1 MTDDT
6 TEHDSPAAPG
16 AGPAPGAGTAARA
29 AVAGLF
35 RGLLDDLDRTSGA
48 AVADAAT
55 LILDAVAAGGLVYAA
70 GAGHSLAMVCETFYR
85 AGGLACVRPVW
96 DPEILPLNGA
106 TASTAAERRP
116 GSGRAM
122 VERVKPGPDD
132 VVVVFSTSGRNP
144 YPVEIAQECMA
155 RGVPV
160 VAVTSMP
167 ASASATAR
175 ASTRLADHA
184 TVVLDTCVPAGD
196 VVHPAESPRTAAVS
210 TVLGAYVWALLLAE
224 LDERAAGRGVE
235 LPRWV
240 SANVPGGD
248 EANRRNFTRYGG
260 RIPEL

>member
-6 TEHDSPAAPG
+6 TQHDSQPPGGAAG
-16 AGPAPGAGTAARA
+16 AARA
-29 AVAGLF
+29 AVAGRF

-144 YPVEIAQECMA
+144 YPVEIAQECTA

-167 ASASATAR
+167 ASAGATAR

-184 TVVLDTCVPAGD
+184 TVVLDTCVPPGD
-196 VVHPAESPRTAAVS
+196 VVHPAEEPRTAAVS

-224 LDERAAGRGVE
+224 LDERAAARGVE